1 MAKIL
6 ALNGPN
12 LNLLGTREPEIYG
25 SLTLFDIAKLISEE
39 IKKFNLN
46 IEVVWFQ
53 TNSEDELVK
62 KIHSLSL
69 GNGEYSGLIF
79 NPGAFSHYSIA
90 IVDALKSVSL
100 PKIEVHIS
108 NTHKREEFRNKK
120 ITAMAADG
128 IIEGLGYQGYFL
140 AVLAILNKTTEK

>member
-12 LNLLGTREPEIYG
+12 LNLLGTREPDIYG
-25 SLTLFDIAKLISEE
+25 NLTLSDIAKLINDE
-39 IKKFNLN
+39 IKKFKLN
-46 IEVVWFQ
+46 IEIVWFQ

-69 GNGEYSGLIF
+69 SEEQYSGLIF
-79 NPGAFSHYSIA
+79 NPGAYSHYSIA
-90 IVDALKSVSL
+90 ILDALKSVSV

-120 ITAMAADG
+120 ISAMAADG

-140 AVLAILNKTTEK
+140 AALAISNKITAK